1 MLVKTVIKLRNY
13 FYIAK
18 SFRQNLLEKKQRKI
32 YNSKKKAFYA
42 KFSNVKSLVK
52 KMKEHNGKIFIEG
65 KKHDLSE
72 LLEVVSILRS
82 EKGCEWD
89 RAQTHQT
96 LKKCLIDE
104 SQEVISAI
112 DKCDDQ
118 NLCEELGDLLLQVLM
133 NAQIA
138 KERGVFDF
146 EKIVQGLTDKLIRR
160 HPHVFGD
167 EQRPTT
173 PEQSLALWK
182 KVKEIEKQRKSERSK
197 ND

>member
-1 MLVKTVIKLRNY
+1 
-13 FYIAK
+13 
-18 SFRQNLLEKKQRKI
+18 
-32 YNSKKKAFYA
+32 
-42 KFSNVKSLVK
+42 
-52 KMKEHNGKIFIEG
+52 MKEHNGKIFIEG
-65 KKHDLSE
+65 NKHDLDE
-72 LLEVVSILRS
+72 LLEVVEILRS
-82 EKGCEWD
+82 ENGCEWD

-104 SQEVISAI
+104 SQEVIDAI

-146 EKIVQGLTDKLIRR
+146 EKVVQGLTDKLIRR

-182 KVKEIEKQRKSERSK
+182 KVKETEKQRKSERELK